1 MANTTFN
8 GPVRSE
14 NGFKVISKN
23 STTGAITDVATIAST
38 GIVTDK
44 YVKHVGFATG
54 VTVNTT
60 AGDSPAIGEFTQPA
74 NTIITDI
81 KIFCATAPVIGTG
94 DIGYEVGT
102 SSSGAQIVAAVTDEI
117 LDGGTTVVLG
127 NVTVTSLVL
136 QTQSGTTAPASVQ
149 YTSAARTIYCNITN
163 TVDATTANQGGGP
176 NYLGKQKTV
185 TVPKKWLS
193 SPDHVVAELA
203 YITPREQKILLDA
216 NIYGSLKGKP
226 NKGPDGS

>member
-14 NGFKVISKN
+14 NGFEVINVN
-23 STTGAITDVATIAST
+23 STTGAATNTFDIAST
-38 GIVTDK
+38 GIVTNK

-74 NTIITDI
+74 NTVITAI
-81 KIFCATAPVIGTG
+81 KIFCVTAPTIGTG

-102 SSSGAQIVAAVTDEI
+102 SSSGAQIVAAQTDEI
-117 LDGGTTVVLG
+117 LDGGTTVVVG

-136 QTQSGTTAPASVQ
+136 QTQDATTAPASVQ
-149 YTSAARTIYCNITN
+149 YASAERTIYCNITN
-163 TVDATTANQGGGP
+163 TVDATTAGSFTFIIEYVQ
-176 NYLGKQKTV
+176 
-185 TVPKKWLS
+185 
-193 SPDHVVAELA
+193 VA
-203 YITPREQKILLDA
+203 
-216 NIYGSLKGKP
+216 
-226 NKGPDGS
+226 

>member
-1 MANTTFN
+1 MTAKADICQDKEIDMANTTFT

-14 NGFKVISKN
+14 NGFKVVSKN
-23 STTGAITDVATIAST
+23 ATTGAITDVATIAST
-38 GIVTDK
+38 GIVTNK

-60 AGDSPAIGEFTQPA
+60 AGDSPAIGQFTQPA

-117 LDGGTTVVLG
+117 LDGGTTVVVG
-127 NVTVTSLVL
+127 NVTTPTLVAT
-136 QTQSGTTAPASVQ
+136 TQSATTAPVSAQ
-149 YTSAARTIYCNITN
+149 YTSAERTIFCNITN
-163 TVDATTANQGGGP
+163 TVDATTA
-176 NYLGKQKTV
+176 
-185 TVPKKWLS
+185 
-193 SPDHVVAELA
+193 
-203 YITPREQKILLDA
+203 
-216 NIYGSLKGKP
+216 GSFTFIIEYVQIA
-226 NKGPDGS
+226 

>member
-14 NGFKVISKN
+14 NGFEVIN
-23 STTGAITDVATIAST
+23 VAAGTGAETTVFDVAST

-60 AGDSPAIGEFTQPA
+60 AGDSPSIGEFTQPA

-81 KIFCATAPVIGTG
+81 KIFCATAPTIGTG

-102 SSSGAQIVAAVTDEI
+102 SSSGAQIVAAQTDEI
-117 LDGGTTVVLG
+117 LDGGTTVVVG

-136 QTQSGTTAPASVQ
+136 QTQDATTAPASVQ
-149 YTSAARTIYCNITN
+149 YTSAERTIYCNITN
-163 TVDATTANQGGGP
+163 TVDATTAGSFTFIIEYVQ
-176 NYLGKQKTV
+176 
-185 TVPKKWLS
+185 
-193 SPDHVVAELA
+193 VA
-203 YITPREQKILLDA
+203 
-216 NIYGSLKGKP
+216 
-226 NKGPDGS
+226 

>member
-14 NGFKVISKN
+14 NGFKVVSKN
-23 STTGAITDVATIAST
+23 ATTGAITDVATIAST

-44 YVKHVGFATG
+44 FIKHVGFATG

-81 KIFCATAPVIGTG
+81 KIFCDVAPVIGTG

-102 SSSGAQIVAAVTDEI
+102 ASSGAQIVATVADEI
-117 LDGGTTVVLG
+117 LDGGTTVVVH
-127 NVTVTSLVL
+127 NVTTTTLVV

-149 YTSAARTIYCNITN
+149 YTDTARTIFCNITN
-163 TVDATTANQGGGP
+163 TVDATTA
-176 NYLGKQKTV
+176 
-185 TVPKKWLS
+185 
-193 SPDHVVAELA
+193 
-203 YITPREQKILLDA
+203 
-216 NIYGSLKGKP
+216 GSFTFIIEYVQIA
-226 NKGPDGS
+226 

>member
-1 MANTTFN
+1 MANTTFT
-8 GPVRSE
+8 GAVRSE
-14 NGFKVISKN
+14 NGFKVVSKN
-23 STTGAITDVATIAST
+23 ATTGAYTDVASIAST
-38 GIVTDK
+38 GIVTNK

-81 KIFCATAPVIGTG
+81 KILCVTAPTIGTG

-127 NVTVTSLVL
+127 NVTTTSLVA
-136 QTQSGTTAPASVQ
+136 QTQSATTAPASAQ
-149 YTSAARTIYCNITN
+149 CTAAERTIYCNITN
-163 TVDATTANQGGGP
+163 TVDATTA
-176 NYLGKQKTV
+176 
-185 TVPKKWLS
+185 
-193 SPDHVVAELA
+193 
-203 YITPREQKILLDA
+203 
-216 NIYGSLKGKP
+216 GSFTFIIEYVQFA
-226 NKGPDGS
+226 

>member
-1 MANTTFN
+1 MTAKADICQDKEIDMANTTFT

-14 NGFKVISKN
+14 NGFKVVSKN
-23 STTGAITDVATIAST
+23 TTTGAFTDVATIAST
-38 GIVTDK
+38 GIVTNK

-60 AGDSPAIGEFTQPA
+60 AGDSPAIGQFTQPA

-117 LDGGTTVVLG
+117 LDGGTTVVVG
-127 NVTVTSLVL
+127 NVTTTTLVA
-136 QTQSGTTAPASVQ
+136 TPQSAPTAPVSAQ
-149 YTSAARTIYCNITN
+149 YTSAERTIFCNITN
-163 TVDATTANQGGGP
+163 TVDATTA
-176 NYLGKQKTV
+176 
-185 TVPKKWLS
+185 
-193 SPDHVVAELA
+193 
-203 YITPREQKILLDA
+203 
-216 NIYGSLKGKP
+216 GSFTFIIEYVQIA
-226 NKGPDGS
+226 